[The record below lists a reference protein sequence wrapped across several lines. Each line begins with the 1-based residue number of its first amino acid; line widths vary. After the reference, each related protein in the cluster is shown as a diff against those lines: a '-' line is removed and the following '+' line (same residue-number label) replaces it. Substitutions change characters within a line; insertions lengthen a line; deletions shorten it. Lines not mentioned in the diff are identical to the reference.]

1 MIQFQD
7 ERLPVQ
13 HRHHR
18 ILAMGFHISLAFL
31 ITFFMASLLAQ
42 PSAVAKNYEP
52 AWASVQPNRIVKVLA
67 QPNATPTQNGDAL
80 VKAVQAL
87 VPGDQL
93 VIGTGTYSVDR
104 LWDLSISGTVEAPV
118 WIVAEPGAD
127 VIITR
132 PDARQN
138 ILNIGHGQPVA
149 YVCLRGLEFT
159 GGSHGIRL
167 GQCRNVWIDQCHIHH
182 TQEVCLSANSA
193 DTNQLY
199 LTRNTIH
206 DGNGTA
212 EGMYLGGNN
221 GDVIMSE
228 SVIALNHVFNC
239 RGSQGDGIEVKQGSW
254 GNLIAENRVHDCN
267 YPCITVY
274 GTNGKPQNVIQR
286 NECYRSL
293 DSVMQVQG
301 EAIVRN
307 NLLIDGKNAAFA
319 STDHQGK
326 TSNLQVIHNTMI
338 NTAHVFR
345 GGSWNARSNM
355 VLANNV
361 IVSRENNALHF
372 ANGYEGVKIT
382 GNVVYGDGP
391 KTGSTLGRG
400 LEDFQH
406 VTWNAEHRD
415 ATPVAEE
422 TFRHGVAEF
431 SLAEDLLGRP
441 RSASSII
448 SGAVAR

>member
-1 MIQFQD
+1 M
-7 ERLPVQ
+7 
-13 HRHHR
+13 RHGHYS
-18 ILAMGFHISLAFL
+18 ILAMGVLC
-31 ITFFMASLLAQ
+31 LLAELLTPAQ
-42 PSAVAKNYEP
+42 TYASNYEP
-52 AWASVQPNRIVKVLA
+52 FWTSVQPKNIIKVIC
-67 QPNATPTQNGDAL
+67 QPNATDLQNGDAL
-80 VKAVQAL
+80 VKAVQQL
-87 VPGDQL
+87 IPGDQL
-93 VIGTGTYSVDR
+93 VISGGTYSVNR
-104 LWDLSISGTVEAPV
+104 LWDLSVSGTAEAPI
-118 WIVAEPGAD
+118 WIVADQDAK

-138 ILNIGHGQPVA
+138 VLNVGHGQPVA

-167 GQCRNVWIDQCHIHH
+167 GQCQNVWVDQCHIHH

-254 GNLIAENRVHDCN
+254 GNLIAENRIHDCN

-274 GTNGKPQNVIQR
+274 GTGGKPANVIER
-286 NECYRSL
+286 NVCYRSL

-307 NLLIDGKNAAFA
+307 NLLIDGKNGAFA

-326 TSNLQVIHNTMI
+326 TLNLHVIHNTMI
-338 NTAHVFR
+338 NSAHAFR

-361 IVSRENNALHF
+361 IYSRAQNALHF
-372 ANGYEGVKIT
+372 ANGYEGVTIA
-382 GNVVYGDGP
+382 GNVVFGDGP
-391 KTGSTLGRG
+391 KAGSTLGHG
-400 LEDFQH
+400 LQDFQKL
-406 VTWNAEHRD
+406 TWDAEQRD
-415 ATPVAEE
+415 ATPTLQS
-422 TFRHGVAEF
+422 TFQHGVAEF
-431 SLAEDLLGRP
+431 GLPVDLNGNP
-441 RSASSII
+441 RETTAII
-448 SGAVAR
+448 SGAVVR